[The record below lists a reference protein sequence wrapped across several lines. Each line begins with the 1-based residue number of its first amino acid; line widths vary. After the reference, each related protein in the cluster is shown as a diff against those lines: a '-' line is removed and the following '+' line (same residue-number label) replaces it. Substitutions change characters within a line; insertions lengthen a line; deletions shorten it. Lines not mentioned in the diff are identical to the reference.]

1 VAARREQIVRVL
13 VVDDDP
19 DFVEA
24 AKLSLAADRRIEVV
38 GGATSGEEA
47 VKQAAA
53 LRPEVVAMDVV
64 MPGLDGLEATRL
76 IRKDQPECRVV
87 LVSGSIF
94 VDRGD
99 EGDEAAR
106 AAGASAYVVK
116 SRAVLDLAELS
127 PSLAAPGTRPGLRHD
142 PTVGPG
148 RDSDRDRARGG
159 CQRPPLRLRFRLPD
173 KSDPT
178 IRRNRPSSALTR
190 SDLPL
195 SLAGGWERGRA

>member
-1 VAARREQIVRVL
+1 VVARQEQKVRVL

-24 AKLSLAADRRIEVV
+24 AKVSLAADRRIEVV
-38 GGATSGEEA
+38 GGAASGDEA
-47 VKQAAA
+47 VRQAAA

-64 MPGLDGLEATRL
+64 MPGLDGLEATKL

-99 EGDEAAR
+99 EGFEAAR

-116 SRAVLDLAELS
+116 SRAVLALADVVDS
-127 PSLAAPGTRPGLRHD
+127 VARSTGTMAM
-142 PTVGPG
+142 T
-148 RDSDRDRARGG
+148 SDRPRPFPPPSAPSARE
-159 CQRPPLRLRFRLPD
+159 
-173 KSDPT
+173 
-178 IRRNRPSSALTR
+178 RR
-190 SDLPL
+190 
-195 SLAGGWERGRA
+195 ER

>member
-1 VAARREQIVRVL
+1 VVARREQKVRVL

-24 AKLSLAADRRIEVV
+24 AKVSLAADRRIEVV
-38 GGATSGEEA
+38 GGAASGEEA
-47 VKQAAA
+47 VRQAAA

-64 MPGLDGLEATRL
+64 MPGLDGIEATRM

-99 EGDEAAR
+99 DGDEAR

-116 SRAVLDLAELS
+116 SRAVLDLAEVVVS
-127 PSLAAPGTRPGLRHD
+127 VARSTGNMSKS
-142 PTVGPG
+142 
-148 RDSDRDRARGG
+148 SD
-159 CQRPPLRLRFRLPD
+159 
-173 KSDPT
+173 
-178 IRRNRPSSALTR
+178 
-190 SDLPL
+190 
-195 SLAGGWERGRA
+195 

>member
-1 VAARREQIVRVL
+1 VVARGEQKVRVL

-24 AKLSLAADRRIEVV
+24 AKVSLAADRRIEVV
-38 GGATSGEEA
+38 GGASSGEEA
-47 VKQAAA
+47 VRQAAA

-99 EGDEAAR
+99 EGFEAAR

-116 SRAVLDLAELS
+116 SRAVLDLAEIVVS
-127 PSLAAPGTRPGLRHD
+127 
-142 PTVGPG
+142 V
-148 RDSDRDRARGG
+148 ARSTG
-159 CQRPPLRLRFRLPD
+159 D
-173 KSDPT
+173 MA
-178 IRRNRPSSALTR
+178 NSS
-190 SDLPL
+190 
-195 SLAGGWERGRA
+195 G

>member
-1 VAARREQIVRVL
+1 MVAPQEQKIRVL

-24 AKLSLAADRRIEVV
+24 AKVSLASDRRIEVV
-38 GGATSGEEA
+38 GGAGSGEEA
-47 VKQAAA
+47 VRQAAA

-64 MPGLDGLEATRL
+64 MPGLDGIEATRL
-76 IRKDQPECRVV
+76 IREDQPECRVV

-116 SRAVLDLAELS
+116 SRVVLDLAEVVV
-127 PSLAAPGTRPGLRHD
+127 A
-142 PTVGPG
+142 V
-148 RDSDRDRARGG
+148 AR
-159 CQRPPLRLRFRLPD
+159 
-173 KSDPT
+173 ST
-178 IRRNRPSSALTR
+178 ENVSASSA
-190 SDLPL
+190 
-195 SLAGGWERGRA
+195 

>member
-1 VAARREQIVRVL
+1 MVARRAQKVRVL

-38 GGATSGEEA
+38 GGATSGEDA

-53 LRPEVVAMDVV
+53 LQPEVVAMDVV
-64 MPGLDGLEATRL
+64 MPDLDGLEATRL
-76 IRKDQPECRVV
+76 IRKNQPECRVI

-116 SRAVLDLAELS
+116 SRVMLDLAEVVVS
-127 PSLAAPGTRPGLRHD
+127 VARSTGGTSGARD
-142 PTVGPG
+142 EQTVGP
-148 RDSDRDRARGG
+148 
-159 CQRPPLRLRFRLPD
+159 
-173 KSDPT
+173 
-178 IRRNRPSSALTR
+178 
-190 SDLPL
+190 
-195 SLAGGWERGRA
+195 

>member
-1 VAARREQIVRVL
+1 MVARRDEKVRVL

-24 AKLSLAADRRIEVV
+24 AKVSLAADRRIEVV
-38 GGATSGEEA
+38 GGATSGEDA

-53 LRPEVVAMDVV
+53 LQPEVVAMDVV
-64 MPGLDGLEATRL
+64 MPDLDGLEATRL
-76 IRKDQPECRVV
+76 IRKNQPECRVI

-116 SRAVLDLAELS
+116 SRVMLDLAEVVVS
-127 PSLAAPGTRPGLRHD
+127 VARSTGGTSGARD
-142 PTVGPG
+142 EQTVGP
-148 RDSDRDRARGG
+148 
-159 CQRPPLRLRFRLPD
+159 
-173 KSDPT
+173 
-178 IRRNRPSSALTR
+178 
-190 SDLPL
+190 
-195 SLAGGWERGRA
+195 

>member
-1 VAARREQIVRVL
+1 VVARQEQQIRVL

-24 AKLSLAADRRIEVV
+24 AKVSLAADRRIEVV
-38 GGATSGEEA
+38 GGAASGDEA
-47 VKQAAA
+47 VRQAAA
-53 LRPEVVAMDVV
+53 LRPEVVAMDVA

-99 EGDEAAR
+99 EGFEAAR

-116 SRAVLDLAELS
+116 SRAVLDLAEVVVS
-127 PSLAAPGTRPGLRHD
+127 
-142 PTVGPG
+142 V
-148 RDSDRDRARGG
+148 ARSTG
-159 CQRPPLRLRFRLPD
+159 D
-173 KSDPT
+173 MA
-178 IRRNRPSSALTR
+178 NSS
-190 SDLPL
+190 
-195 SLAGGWERGRA
+195 G

>member
-1 VAARREQIVRVL
+1 MVARQEQKVRVL

-24 AKLSLAADRRIEVV
+24 AKVSLSADRRIEVV
-38 GGATSGEEA
+38 GGAASGDEA
-47 VKQAAA
+47 VRQAAA
-53 LRPEVVAMDVV
+53 LRPEVVAMDVA

-99 EGDEAAR
+99 EGLEAAR

-116 SRAVLDLAELS
+116 SRAVLDLAEIVVS
-127 PSLAAPGTRPGLRHD
+127 
-142 PTVGPG
+142 V
-148 RDSDRDRARGG
+148 ARSTG
-159 CQRPPLRLRFRLPD
+159 D
-173 KSDPT
+173 MA
-178 IRRNRPSSALTR
+178 NSS
-190 SDLPL
+190 
-195 SLAGGWERGRA
+195 G